1 MRLQY
6 GGFPDILQTIED
18 MVAEGNKVLVRVK
31 ITGTHTG
38 NYQGIAPTVKKFVMV
53 AVPTYRQVECKIG
66 EGWSVWDSLGLFKV
80 LGVIKYN
87 GFPDESS
94 ENLARNLSQIK

>member
-6 GGFPDILQTIED
+6 GGFPDILRTIED
-18 MVAEGNKVLVRVK
+18 IVAEGNKVWVRVK

-38 NYQGIAPTVKKFVMV
+38 KYRGIAPTGKKFVIV
-53 AVPTYRQVECKIG
+53 AVPTYRVVDGKIG

-80 LGVIKYN
+80 LGVIKYE
-87 GFPDESS
+87 GFTDESS
-94 ENLARNLSQIK
+94 EKLARNLSRIK

>member
-6 GGFPDILQTIED
+6 GGFPDILRTIED
-18 MVAEGNKVLVRVK
+18 IVAEGNKVWVRVK

-80 LGVIKYN
+80 LGVIKYE
-87 GFPDESS
+87 GFTDESS
-94 ENLARNLSQIK
+94 EKLVRNLSRIK